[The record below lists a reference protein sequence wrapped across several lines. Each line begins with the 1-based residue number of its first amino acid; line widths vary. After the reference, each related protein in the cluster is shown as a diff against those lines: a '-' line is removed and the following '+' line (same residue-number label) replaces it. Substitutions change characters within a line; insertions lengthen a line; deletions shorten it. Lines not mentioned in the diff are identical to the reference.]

1 MSEIVKKVLSPE
13 KLKQLEIARI
23 KANQVRKANAELK
36 QKEQALKVIE
46 HQKRVNDVETKLKSL
61 KIPAKIDEPEEPPTR
76 GKKKKI
82 VYVEESSDS
91 EPEVVYVKRKST
103 KEPKNEKEPEEQML
117 EPEHVMS
124 QVMSQA
130 QIKNEMARMRREMAR
145 KMMFRA
151 Y

>member
-91 EPEVVYVKRKST
+91 EPEVVYVKKP
-103 KEPKNEKEPEEQML
+103 KKIKPKAEPEPEEQML
-117 EPEHVMS
+117 EPEYQMN